1 MDYDR
6 PCHMKG
12 ESFNMSQEEFKK
24 VYEKYNP
31 IFAPIISKM
40 IQDNYKYFQ
49 ISETIKWGFGYS
61 NDLAIMGTCD
71 RNNNEIHL
79 NIFSVKKA
87 YEDNNLMDVEYFIIH
102 EARHIFQ
109 HIKIKEHK
117 AGINN
122 GVDPN
127 LIEKWIY
134 EGEHYIKSLDEN
146 GNENP
151 KYFDQDSELDAY
163 AFSYALMKYKYKDVD
178 LYVPKYY
185 DNEFYSIVEDWLK
198 YFKNYDEE

>member
-1 MDYDR
+1 
-6 PCHMKG
+6 
-12 ESFNMSQEEFKK
+12 MSQEKFKK

-31 IFAPIISKM
+31 IFAPKISKI

-49 ISETIKWGFGYS
+49 ISETIKWGFVYF

-87 YEDNNLMDVEYFIIH
+87 YEDDNFMDVEYFIIH
-102 EARHIFQ
+102 EVRHIFQ
-109 HIKIKEHK
+109 HIKIKEYK
-117 AGINN
+117 VGINN
-122 GVDPN
+122 GVDVN

-134 EGEHYIKSLDEN
+134 EGEHYIKLLDEN
-146 GNENP
+146 GDENS
-151 KYFDQDSELDAY
+151 KYFEQDCELDAY

-185 DNEFYSIVEDWLK
+185 GNEFNSIVEDWLK
-198 YFKNYDEE
+198 YFKNYDKE